1 MLLCRSRAEEVK
13 DMTNITKEALKAS
26 GKAIEKAQ
34 AALKEAHNNLNS
46 TRNATAEVQNLGTC
60 KFTGF
65 SYFLSSTSPMSTFVH
80 FTSVLFI

>member
-1 MLLCRSRAEEVK
+1 MLLCRRRAEEVK

-65 SYFLSSTSPMSTFVH
+65 TYFL
-80 FTSVLFI
+80 

>member
-1 MLLCRSRAEEVK
+1 
-13 DMTNITKEALKAS
+13 MTNITKEALKAS

-65 SYFLSSTSPMSTFVH
+65 TYFL
-80 FTSVLFI
+80 